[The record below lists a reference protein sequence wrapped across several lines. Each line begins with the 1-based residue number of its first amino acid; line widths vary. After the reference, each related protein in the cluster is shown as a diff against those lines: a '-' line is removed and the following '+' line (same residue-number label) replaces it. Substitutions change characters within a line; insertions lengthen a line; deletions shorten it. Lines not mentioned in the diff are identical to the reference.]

1 MTAPAMPPAAA
12 AIRLSCADFAF
23 PLLTHDQSLDL
34 IAALGF
40 AGVDIGLFE
49 DRSHLRPGEM
59 LSAPGAAADLRRRCG
74 DRGLVIADLFLIP
87 GATAAGLAVNHPA
100 AAERAKSRDVFRRGL
115 DFALACGAEHYSILP
130 GIPWPE
136 EERAA
141 SFARA
146 VEELA
151 WRADLAVK
159 AGLPLSCEAH
169 IGSIVPTPAEALT
182 LLEAV
187 PAIGLVLDYG
197 HFVVPGHPVEEIER
211 LHPRAVHVHARGGC
225 RDRIQAVAEENTI
238 DFPRLVRSLAGLC
251 YRGWICVEYVWMQ
264 TWDCNR
270 VDNLSETILLRDR
283 LQAAIGEACRCA

>member
-59 LSAPGAAADLRRRCG
+59 LSAPGAAAALRRRCG

-225 RDRIQAVAEENTI
+225 RDRIQTIAEENTI
-238 DFPRLVRSLAGLC
+238 DFPRLVRSLAGLG